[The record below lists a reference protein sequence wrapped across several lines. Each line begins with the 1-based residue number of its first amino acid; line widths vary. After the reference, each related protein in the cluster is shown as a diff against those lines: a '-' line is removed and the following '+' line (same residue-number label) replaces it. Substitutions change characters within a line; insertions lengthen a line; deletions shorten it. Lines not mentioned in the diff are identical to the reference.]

1 MADELA
7 VHACPCC
14 VLLGTYV
21 THYSDNALTVDI
33 EPAEPSPKSASFSV
47 RSPDSSRKTPK
58 GSTRS
63 RETGGSGSSLR
74 RSASFSPSSRSP
86 KMQDKALAVR
96 QAKARALQ
104 QQGNEGKALSVRALT
119 SYLLQAAAEIGSDL
133 PPPNCPSSII
143 YYTK

>member
-7 VHACPCC
+7 VHACPCY

-58 GSTRS
+58 GSR
-63 RETGGSGSSLR
+63 SGSSLKA
-74 RSASFSPSSRSP
+74 ASFSPSSRSP

-143 YYTK
+143 YTK

>member
-63 RETGGSGSSLR
+63 GSSLK

-86 KMQDKALAVR
+86 KMQDKGLAVR

>member
-33 EPAEPSPKSASFSV
+33 ESAEPSPKSASFSV

-63 RETGGSGSSLR
+63 RETGGSGSGSSLKA
-74 RSASFSPSSRSP
+74 ASFSPSSRSP

-119 SYLLQAAAEIGSDL
+119 CYLLQAAAEIGSDL

-143 YYTK
+143 YTK